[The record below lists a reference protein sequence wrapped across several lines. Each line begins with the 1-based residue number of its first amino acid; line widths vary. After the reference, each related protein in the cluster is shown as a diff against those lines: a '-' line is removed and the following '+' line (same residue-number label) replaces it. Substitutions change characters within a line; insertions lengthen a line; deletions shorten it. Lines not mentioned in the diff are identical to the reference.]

1 MKRILSNAFLAAA
14 LLVLALGA
22 PALAETLT
30 IGTLSPLTGPYAADG
45 NDIANGAKAAVAVF
59 ESEGGVPGFDAIEVV
74 SQDSACD
81 PRQAVAAANKLLSL
95 DVAAVVGAYCSSAT
109 IPASE
114 VLDEG
119 PIPMITPASTNP
131 QVTLRGLEYM
141 FRMCG
146 IDEHQSQAAV
156 NFMKNVLEAKNVFI
170 LDDKT
175 TYSQHLAEYVAEA
188 AKAEGIEVIAH
199 DHVNEGDMDFSA
211 VLTKV
216 KQANP
221 DVFYM
226 SLQNSSSGIRMIKQ
240 ARQLGLDCQ
249 ILSQDAVYHPNFI
262 KEAHDQAQGVY
273 FTFGWVDKDSE
284 TYQKFIKVYKEM
296 FGDPGAYSAYAFDSA
311 YAILTA
317 IKNAGGSTKP
327 EDIRKEMMALEMTGA
342 SKNIKFMENG
352 DSGSNY
358 IIYQVQGD
366 DFAPFYDPSSGKKF

>member
-1 MKRILSNAFLAAA
+1 MTKRLFISLCAAA
-14 LLVLALGA
+14 LLVTALVGA
-22 PALAETLT
+22 AQAKTLT
-30 IGTLSPLTGPYAADG
+30 IGTLSPITGPYAADG
-45 NDIANGAKAAVAVF
+45 NDIVNGTKAAVELFKEA
-59 ESEGGVPGFDAIEVV
+59 GGIPGFDDIQVV

-81 PRQAVAAANKLLSL
+81 PRQAVAGANKLLSL
-95 DVAAVVGAYCSSAT
+95 NVAAVIGAYCSSAT

-131 QVTLRGLEYM
+131 QVTLRGLKYM

-156 NFMKNVLEAKNVFI
+156 NFMQNVLKAKTVFI

-175 TYSQHLAEYVAEA
+175 TYSQHLAEYVAEESK
-188 AKAEGIEVIAH
+188 KAGIEVLAH

-216 KQANP
+216 RDANP

-240 ARQLGLDCQ
+240 LRQLGLKSA

-262 KEAHDQAQGVY
+262 KEATAEAQGVF
-273 FTFGWVDKDSE
+273 FTFGWVDPNTENYK
-284 TYQKFIKVYKEM
+284 KFIDKYKAL

-311 YAILTA
+311 YAVLTA
-317 IKNAGGSTKP
+317 IKNGGSTEP
-327 EDIRKEMMALEMTGA
+327 DAIRDELMKLEMAGA

-358 IIYQVQGD
+358 IIYEVKGD
-366 DFAPFYDPSSGKKF
+366 VFVPHYDPTTGKMF

>member
-1 MKRILSNAFLAAA
+1 MKRFVLFCLVGA
-14 LLVLALGA
+14 LLLVSA
-22 PALAETLT
+22 PALAKTLT

-45 NDIANGAKAAVAVF
+45 NDIANGTKAAVALF
-59 ESEGGVPGFDAIEVV
+59 EAEGGIPGYDKIVVV
-74 SQDSACD
+74 SEDSACD
-81 PRQAVAAANKLLSL
+81 PRQAVAGANKLLSQE
-95 DVAAVVGAYCSSAT
+95 VSAVVGAYCSSAT

-114 VLDEG
+114 VLNEG

-131 QVTLRGLEYM
+131 QVTLRGLQYM

-156 NFMKNVLEAKNVFI
+156 NFMANVLKAKTVFI

-175 TYSQHLAEYVAEA
+175 TYSQHLAEYVAEE
-188 AKAEGIEVIAH
+188 AKAKGIEVVAH

-240 ARQLGLDCQ
+240 LRQLGLQ
-249 ILSQDAVYHPNFI
+249 SKILSQDAVYHPNFI
-262 KEAHDQAQGVY
+262 KEAHDDAQGVY
-273 FTFGWVDKDSE
+273 FTFGWVDKASD
-284 TYQKFIKVYKEM
+284 TYKKFIDQYKKMVGE
-296 FGDPGAYSAYAFDSA
+296 PGAYSAYAFDSA
-311 YAILTA
+311 WAVLTA
-317 IKNAGGSTKP
+317 IKNAGGSTTP
-327 EDIRKEMMALEMTGA
+327 DDIRAELMKLEMAGA
-342 SKNIKFMENG
+342 SKHIKFMENG

-358 IIYQVQGD
+358 IIYEVKGD
-366 DFAPFYDPSSGKKF
+366 DFVPYFDPGTGTMF